1 MADYDANT
9 YPVDEILYNMSSA
22 IANFDISTLRTV
34 HFGQC
39 VTMIPKWVSS
49 ESNDNLKIE
58 MAWNKI

>member
-22 IANFDISTLRTV
+22 IANFDISTLRTM

-39 VTMIPKWVSS
+39 VTMIPK
-49 ESNDNLKIE
+49 
-58 MAWNKI
+58 